1 MLPPSSNAVV
11 SSERHEQRNRN
22 ILAIKE
28 NGRMNWQ
35 KQFNYGQRN
44 YSELGVQRYKRI
56 LGRAMH
62 AREFGRQLQ
71 EAMIGCSILNKMTS
85 LGMPVSL
92 KIC

>member
-1 MLPPSSNAVV
+1 MN
-11 SSERHEQRNRN
+11 SERHEQRNRN

-35 KQFNYGQRN
+35 RQFNYGQRN

-62 AREFGRQLQ
+62 AREFERQRQ

-85 LGMPVSL
+85 LGMPISL
-92 KIC
+92 RVC